1 MFKINIVCLLQSNYF
16 EQTMKLYEKVISLI
30 KEDISQGKYKAGEKI
45 PSEPELMKLYS
56 VGRSSIREAIKTLAI
71 SGILKVQQGSGTF
84 VNNSFQEVSIEQRLR
99 RADFDDV
106 NAVRRLL
113 EKEIV
118 KLATQNR
125 TEEQLLEIEQCL
137 ENRKLAIQAEDSQL
151 CADADIA
158 FHTAIAKASLNPVL
172 ADLYYSFTLIM
183 RNFFLAR
190 EKQGISRFAMNH
202 HLHEQLFKA
211 IKSKKLNQSQLVLQ
225 KILDNNY

>member
-1 MFKINIVCLLQSNYF
+1 MFAQSSYF
-16 EQTMKLYEKVISLI
+16 NQIMKLYEKVISLI
-30 KEDISQGKYKAGEKI
+30 KKDISQGKYKAGEKI
-45 PSEPELMKLYS
+45 PSEPELMKLYG
-56 VGRSSIREAIKTLAI
+56 VGRSSIREAIKTMAI

-84 VNNSFQEVSIEQRLR
+84 INNSFQEVSIEQRLR

-118 KLATQNR
+118 KLAAQNR
-125 TEEQLLEIEQCL
+125 TEEHLQEIEQCL
-137 ENRKLAIQAEDSQL
+137 ENRKLAIQNEDPQL

-158 FHTAIAKASLNPVL
+158 FHTAIAKASLNTVL
-172 ADLYYSFTLIM
+172 SDLYYSFTLIM

-211 IKSKKLNQSQLVLQ
+211 IKNQKPSQSQSVLQ
-225 KILDNNY
+225 RILDNNY

>member
-1 MFKINIVCLLQSNYF
+1 MNNS
-16 EQTMKLYEKVISLI
+16 TKLYERVISLI
-30 KEDISQGKYKAGEKI
+30 KEDIAQGKYKTGEKI
-45 PSEPELMKLYS
+45 PSEPELMKLYG
-56 VGRSSIREAIKTLAI
+56 VGRSSIREAIKILSI
-71 SGILKVQQGSGTF
+71 SGVLKVQQGSGTF
-84 VNNSFQEVSIEQRLR
+84 VNNSFQEVSVEQKLR

-106 NAVRRLL
+106 NAVRSML

-125 TEEQLLEIEQCL
+125 TEEHLKEIGSCL
-137 ENRKLAIQAEDSQL
+137 EKRKIAIKAENHEA

-158 FHTAIAKASLNPVL
+158 FHMAIAGASLNPVL
-172 ADLYYSFTLIM
+172 SDLYYSFTQVM

-202 HLHEQLFKA
+202 HLHEELFKA

>member
-1 MFKINIVCLLQSNYF
+1 MKETSYVCDKAIILSNSI
-16 EQTMKLYEKVISLI
+16 KLYEKVINLI

-45 PSEPELMKLYS
+45 PAEPELMKLYS

-84 VNNSFQEVSIEQRLR
+84 VNTSFQEVSIEQRLR

-125 TEEQLLEIEQCL
+125 TEEQLKEIGL
-137 ENRKLAIQAEDSQL
+137 ALGNRKLAIEEEDSQR

-158 FHTAIAKASLNPVL
+158 FHTAIAQASSNPVL
-172 ADLYYSFTLIM
+172 SDLYYSFTLIM
-183 RNFFLAR
+183 RNFFAAR

-211 IKSKKLNQSQLVLQ
+211 IKSKKLSQSQSVLQ

>member
-1 MFKINIVCLLQSNYF
+1 
-16 EQTMKLYEKVISLI
+16 MKLYEKVIGLI

-45 PSEPELMKLYS
+45 PSEPELMKLYD

-84 VNNSFQEVSIEQRLR
+84 VNQSFQEVSIEQRLR

-106 NAVRRLL
+106 NAVRGLL

-125 TEEQLLEIEQCL
+125 TEEQLGEMERCL
-137 ENRKLAIQAEDSQL
+137 ENRKLAIQDEDALL

-158 FHTAIAKASLNPVL
+158 FHTAIALACSNPVL
-172 ADLYYSFTLIM
+172 SDLYYSFTLIM
-183 RNFFLAR
+183 RNFFQAR

-211 IKSKKLNQSQLVLQ
+211 IKSKKTNQSQSVLQ

>member
-1 MFKINIVCLLQSNYF
+1 LQETSYVCDKAIILSNSI
-16 EQTMKLYEKVISLI
+16 KLYEKVINLI

-45 PSEPELMKLYS
+45 PAEPELMKLYS

-84 VNNSFQEVSIEQRLR
+84 VNTSFQEVSIEQRLR

-125 TEEQLLEIEQCL
+125 TEEQLKEIEL
-137 ENRKLAIQAEDSQL
+137 ALGNRKSAIEAEDPQS

-158 FHTAIAKASLNPVL
+158 FHTAIAQASLNPVL
-172 ADLYYSFTLIM
+172 SDLYYSFTLIM
-183 RNFFLAR
+183 RNFFAAR